1 MVRVLERDI
10 RNVQMKMSV
19 KLKDILQQECMER
32 S

>member
-10 RNVQMKMSV
+10 RNVQMKMPV